1 MKIEMQKS
9 RFTHLAALVLLIA
22 SVACSRA
29 VQVGSGPAP
38 TYPIEVRNTLS
49 QDVIVAYDDG
59 AGVRTLGTVEAGGS
73 ERYIIASPR
82 TMTVS
87 ITGRATSGQQT
98 WGPFSIDLQAGAT
111 RTVTIR

>member
-1 MKIEMQKS
+1 MLRLRS
-9 RFTHLAALVLLIA
+9 VRLAALALVLA
-22 SVACSRA
+22 AAACSRA

-59 AGVRTLGTVEAGGS
+59 AGARTLGTVEAGGT

-98 WGPFSIDLQAGAT
+98 FGPFSVDLEAGST
-111 RTVTIR
+111 PTVTIR

>member
-1 MKIEMQKS
+1 MQTS
-9 RFTHLAALVLLIA
+9 RFIRIAALALLITGA
-22 SVACSRA
+22 ACSRA

-59 AGVRTLGTVEAGGS
+59 GGARTLGTVEAGAT
-73 ERYIIASPR
+73 ERYIIAAPR

-87 ITGRATSGQQT
+87 ITGRAASGQQT
-98 WGPFSIDLQAGAT
+98 WGPFSVDLQAGST
-111 RTVTIR
+111 RSVTIR